1 MTFRLERSRQ
11 AGRWKVR
18 VIGAARP
25 EHLEEIAR
33 ELIRCG
39 PDAALDLAGLTV
51 AGLEVVRFLVAR
63 GQLGTELLHCP
74 AYVREWIGL
83 LCSFSPIGESSSPGD
98 APLRSECAALDLARR
113 LLSPKSMTEVKTWK
127 YFAGGEWRSAG
138 GEKTFDVY
146 RPYDRG
152 LFARV
157 AAGGR
162 EEARLAVAAA
172 AQAFPA
178 WSQTTPAERARLFF
192 KAVEIV
198 KRRRA
203 GIADILALETGS
215 TISFATFQQDLVAAT
230 IEQAAGWMYLPKG
243 EVLESNVP
251 GVHSIGVRRP
261 LGVVASFTPWNGANV
276 LSWRAVLSP
285 VAAGNTVV
293 VKPSEFAP
301 ISAGLILAEIAE
313 EAGFPKGVINVV
325 THAPGAAPEI
335 ADVFFES
342 PDVRVIN
349 LIGGVK
355 TARMLAKRAGET
367 LKRTTMELGGYNPMI
382 ILDDVDIDYAVRSA
396 TFGSFF
402 HQGQICLNTRRII
415 VQRKIAREFLDKFAE
430 RTRKLPSGDP
440 LDHKTIIGPLITPA
454 AVKLCDDRVKE
465 AVAKGATLHTGGE
478 YEGQIYQP
486 TILSNV
492 PLDAAVANEETFGP
506 VVAVEVVDTAEQA
519 VEAANRTMYGLTS
532 SILARDTYKAFEL
545 APKILAGIVNVNS
558 PTVNDEIHAPMGGVR
573 DSGWGRTGPDSL
585 KEFQDV
591 IWINSHS
598 GQRQYPF

>member
-1 MTFRLERSRQ
+1 MPD
-11 AGRWKVR
+11 VR
-18 VIGAARP
+18 G
-25 EHLEEIAR
+25 
-33 ELIRCG
+33 
-39 PDAALDLAGLTV
+39 V
-51 AGLEVVRFLVAR
+51 AEVD
-63 GQLGTELLHCP
+63 G
-74 AYVREWIGL
+74 
-83 LCSFSPIGESSSPGD
+83 
-98 APLRSECAALDLARR
+98 
-113 LLSPKSMTEVKTWK
+113 VKE
-127 YFAGGEWRSAG
+127 YRYYAGGEWRAA
-138 GEKTFDVY
+138 EKHRLFDVF

-162 EEARLAVAAA
+162 PEAQVAVDAAA
-172 AQAFPA
+172 KAFPA
-178 WSQTTPAERARLFF
+178 WAQTTPAQRAALFF
-192 KAVEIV
+192 KAAEIV
-198 KRRRA
+198 KRRRSE
-203 GIADILALETGS
+203 IAEILAVETGS

-230 IEQAAGWMYLPKG
+230 IEQAVGWMYLPKG

-251 GVHSIGVRRP
+251 GSHSIGIRRP

-293 VKPSEFAP
+293 VKPSELSP
-301 ISAGLILAEIAE
+301 ISAGLILAQIAE
-313 EAGFPKGVINVV
+313 EAGFPPGVINVV
-325 THAPGAAPEI
+325 THAPGAAGDI

-355 TARMLAKRAGET
+355 TARMLARRAGET

-382 ILDDVDIDYAVRSA
+382 ILDDVDVDYAVRAA

-415 VQRKIAREFLDKFAE
+415 VQRRIAAEFLDKFAA
-430 RTRKLPSGDP
+430 RTKTLVSGDP
-440 LDHKTIIGPLITPA
+440 QDPRTVIGPLITPA
-454 AVKLCDDRVKE
+454 AVKLVDDRVKE
-465 AVAKGATLHTGGE
+465 ALAKGAKIHAGGTF
-478 YEGQIYQP
+478 EGQIYQP
-486 TILSNV
+486 TILSDV
-492 PLDAAVANEETFGP
+492 SLDATVANEETFGP
-506 VVAVEVVDTAEQA
+506 VVVVEVVDTPEQA
-519 VEAANRTMYGLTS
+519 VAAANRTMYGLTS
-532 SILARDTYKAFEL
+532 SILAGDTYRAFEL
-545 APKILAGIVNVNS
+545 APRILAGIVNVNS

-598 GQRQYPF
+598 GQHRFPI

>member
-1 MTFRLERSRQ
+1 M
-11 AGRWKVR
+11 
-18 VIGAARP
+18 
-25 EHLEEIAR
+25 
-33 ELIRCG
+33 
-39 PDAALDLAGLTV
+39 
-51 AGLEVVRFLVAR
+51 
-63 GQLGTELLHCP
+63 
-74 AYVREWIGL
+74 
-83 LCSFSPIGESSSPGD
+83 
-98 APLRSECAALDLARR
+98 SEA
-113 LLSPKSMTEVKTWK
+113 KGVTQVNGVWEYK
-127 YFAGGEWRSAG
+127 YFAGGEWRAAEG
-138 GEKTFDVY
+138 NRLFDV
-146 RPYDRG
+146 RKPYDQA
-152 LFARV
+152 LYARV
-157 AAGGR
+157 PAGR
-162 EEARLAVAAA
+162 RPEAKIAVDAAA
-172 AQAFPA
+172 KAFPA
-178 WSQTTPAERARLFF
+178 WSQTTPAVRAKLFF
-192 KAVEIV
+192 KAAEIV
-198 KRRRA
+198 KRRREE
-203 GIADILALETGS
+203 IAQILALETGS

-230 IEQAAGWMYLPKG
+230 IEQAVGWMYLPKG
-243 EVLESNVP
+243 EVLESNMP
-251 GVHSIGVRRP
+251 GTHSIGVRRP

-293 VKPSEFAP
+293 VKPSELAP
-301 ISAGLILAEIAE
+301 ISAGLVLAQIAE

-325 THAPGAAPEI
+325 THAPGAAGEI

-355 TARMLAKRAGET
+355 TAKLLAKRAGET

-382 ILDDVDIDYAVRSA
+382 ILDDVDVDYAVRTA

-415 VQRKIAREFLDKFAE
+415 VQRKIAGEFLEKFVA
-430 RTRKLPSGDP
+430 RTRTLRSGDP
-440 LDHKTIIGPLITPA
+440 QDHRTVIGPLITPA
-454 AVKLCDDRVKE
+454 AVKLVDDRVKE
-465 AVAKGATLHTGGE
+465 AVAKGATLHTGGVF
-478 YEGQIYQP
+478 EGQIYQP

-492 PLDAAVANEETFGP
+492 SLDAAVANEETFGP
-506 VVAVEVVDTAEQA
+506 VVVVEVVDTPEQA

-532 SILARDTYKAFEL
+532 SILAGNTYRAFEL

-598 GQRQYPF
+598 GQRQYPI